1 MNGNDMVA
9 RPDYEA
15 LCKKQN
21 CEIEELKLMRV
32 DAQEKI
38 RCLKEEVERYRAVI
52 KTLEFIFGRKFYD

>member
-1 MNGNDMVA
+1 MNGNDMAA

-15 LCKKQN
+15 LCEKQE
-21 CEIEELKLMRV
+21 CEIKALNLMRM
-32 DAQEKI
+32 DSEEKI